1 MKNME
6 TPVIA
11 PVQPLDFEM
20 LTAFLAE
27 AGLPAND
34 LPEGLPHFFKAEIRD
49 ELAGT
54 VGLEIYGRFALL
66 RSLAVA
72 EKFRNRQ
79 TGKKLYNAAVSHALE
94 NGVGKLFL
102 ITTTAD
108 RYFARLG
115 FVIIG
120 RETAPPE
127 IRQTAQFRD
136 ICPSSAT
143 VMRLVLQARET
154 G

>member
-1 MKNME
+1 MKNTE
-6 TPVIA
+6 TPAIA

-20 LTAFLAE
+20 VASFLAK

-34 LPEGLPHFFKAEIRD
+34 LPEGLPHFFKAEIGN

-66 RSLAVA
+66 RSLAVP

-79 TGKKLYNAAVSHALE
+79 TGRKLYSAAVTHASE
-94 NGVGKLFL
+94 NGVGELFL

-115 FVIIG
+115 FVIIE
-120 RETAPPE
+120 RETVPPE
-127 IRQTAQFRD
+127 IRQTQQFQGV
-136 ICPSSAT
+136 CPSSAT
-143 VMRLVLQARET
+143 VMRLVL
-154 G
+154 